1 MLNTSKA
8 VEHVVVGISDAE
20 AWADEK
26 LCNSA
31 DRVHRAQFGC
41 RQFRI
46 IPLKHFGACA
56 VSCTDPKL
64 VVEDQ
69 HGVDIQGCRST
80 KIVFDQQAWSQ
91 QKTGLE
97 FKEGSCNKVSMDI
110 AVDTFERILVELK
123 IFAAVRSGKQ
133 ILHGYPGIPTRV
145 AIVHPQADIRA
156 PRADLSYWQNRVIVI
171 DRVQFIAIKC
181 ILRDPTC
188 QSKA

>member
-1 MLNTSKA
+1 MWGFHVYFHSFYLLRHATAGGLLKISRAQYTSTGIAECNAHCHLVCTMLNTSKT

-20 AWADEK
+20 PWADEK

-69 HGVDIQGCRST
+69 HGVDIQGCRTT

-97 FKEGSCNKVSMDI
+97 
-110 AVDTFERILVELK
+110 LK
-123 IFAAVRSGKQ
+123 
-133 ILHGYPGIPTRV
+133 
-145 AIVHPQADIRA
+145 
-156 PRADLSYWQNRVIVI
+156 
-171 DRVQFIAIKC
+171 
-181 ILRDPTC
+181 
-188 QSKA
+188 